1 MSVQSIAYLNKKNSK
16 DKKLYCYAKANQMVD
31 HRFTD
36 DVAICWAKN
45 KQEAFDKFKPLYGY
59 ATLNDIFEPRYIVNC
74 GVAILTD
81 Y

>member
-1 MSVQSIAYLNKKNSK
+1 MSAQSKAYLDKKNRK
-16 DKKLYCYAKANQMVD
+16 GKKLYCYAKANQMVD
-31 HRFTD
+31 HKFVD

-45 KQEAFDKFKPLYGY
+45 KHEAFDKFSSLYGW
-59 ATLNDIFEPRYIVNC
+59 ATLDDIFEPKYIVNS

>member
-1 MSVQSIAYLNKKNSK
+1 MSKKNK
-16 DKKLYCYAKANQMVD
+16 DKLYCYAKPNQMVN
-31 HRFTD
+31 HQFSD

-45 KQEAFDKFKPLYGY
+45 KQQALNKFHYLYKY
-59 ATLNDIFEPRYIVNC
+59 CFLEDIFEIKYIPSV

>member
-1 MSVQSIAYLNKKNSK
+1 MAKNQ
-16 DKKLYCYAKANQMVD
+16 KLYCYAKANQMVD

-45 KQEAFDKFKPLYGY
+45 KEEAYNKFRLAYAL
-59 ATLNDIFEPRYIVNC
+59 ATLDDIFEPNYSLCDKI
-74 GVAILTD
+74 AILTD